1 MKPMSIEEFHVAT
14 GARGKDKYSSVCTR
28 ILKEFA
34 ESGYEAVELTAEDFH
49 LDDVPGFRGQYLRKK
64 LASIITA
71 LKLEST
77 VGVTARGSSVY
88 LYREDL

>member
-1 MKPMSIEEFHVAT
+1 MKPMTIEEFHVAT

-49 LDDVPGFRGQYLRKK
+49 LDDVQGFRGQYLRKK
-64 LASIITA
+64 FASIITA

>member
-1 MKPMSIEEFHVAT
+1 MKAMTIEEFHVAT
-14 GARGKDKYSSVCTR
+14 GARGKDKYTSVCTR
-28 ILKEFA
+28 LLKDFT

-49 LDDVPGFRGQYLRKK
+49 LDEVKDFRAQYLRKK
-64 LASIITA
+64 FSSIITA

-77 VGVTARGSSVY
+77 VGVTARSGNVY